1 MTETSRINADLQLV
15 SEGTPRFQFPSPDLH
30 HFPSLYSCFRCH
42 CLSFGHYPKSTDLS
56 FFWDNG
62 GMASFLRVATLWI
75 WIQPCKN
82 GIPIS
87 WCDVVLRIAS
97 LNPYTT
103 IPFKRELFLV
113 SKKKKDVSFTS
124 RYCYIN
130 FLFKSSSSP
139 ALNWER
145 QARIL
150 IILVPWIISGT
161 SEASAASVVAQ
172 PPEITIDLS
181 TPRDATVAPIPGSG
195 LSIPRVFWI

>member
-1 MTETSRINADLQLV
+1 MPLGAGVMPTHRRTVPHSSPGFRVTETSRINADLQLV

-75 WIQPCKN
+75 WIQPCRN

-87 WCDVVLRIAS
+87 CCDVVLRIAS

-113 SKKKKDVSFTS
+113 FQRRKKMFHLLQGIV
-124 RYCYIN
+124 I
-130 FLFKSSSSP
+130 
-139 ALNWER
+139 
-145 QARIL
+145 
-150 IILVPWIISGT
+150 
-161 SEASAASVVAQ
+161 
-172 PPEITIDLS
+172 
-181 TPRDATVAPIPGSG
+181 
-195 LSIPRVFWI
+195 